1 MRAYEAYKQIDL
13 PWLDRIPAHW
23 RVQRAK
29 TMFRKMRRPAEDSDE
44 VITCFRDGEVTRRSN
59 RRATGFTESL
69 KEIGYQGIRK
79 GDLVIHVMDAF
90 AGAVGVSDSDGKGTP
105 VYSVCTP
112 KGDNNNYYYAHVIRI
127 MAKNGYIQSLYRGI
141 RERSSDFRFEVFAN
155 LYLPLPPREEQDAI
169 VRFLDAK
176 CAKIDRLIRLKERQI
191 ALLNEKKQIII
202 NQAVTRGLDPN
213 VPMKDSGVDWIG
225 EIPEGWE
232 VSKLKYIGVIQT
244 GVTLGKDY
252 PKEATSKYPYLCVAN
267 VQDGYIDLKKIKFI
281 NLPPK
286 EAQRYFLQKG
296 DILMTEGGDPD
307 KLGRGSVWNNEIAHC
322 LHQNHIFAVRMDQN
336 KVLISF
342 FRFVLQ
348 AQYCKEY
355 FLLSAKQTTNLA
367 STNKTTLS
375 NLYVA
380 MPSLGAQEKIVE
392 QLDKVAALYKTKIKI
407 IEKEI
412 LTLREYKTKIISD
425 CVTGKLNCIAGND
438 TNLGENHV

>member
-1 MRAYEAYKQIDL
+1 MRAYEEYKQIGL

-23 RVQRAK
+23 KVQRAK
-29 TMFRKMRRPAEDSDE
+29 SMFKKMNRPASESDE
-44 VITCFRDGEVTRRSN
+44 VITCFRDGEVTLRSN
-59 RRATGFTESL
+59 RRTTGFTESL
-69 KEIGYQGIRK
+69 KEIGYQGIHK

-112 KGDNNNYYYAHVIRI
+112 KGNYNNYYYANIIRI
-127 MAKNGYIQSLYRGI
+127 MAKAGYIQSLYRGI
-141 RERSSDFRFEVFAN
+141 RERSSDFRFEVFADQ
-155 LYLPLPPREEQDAI
+155 YLPIPPREEQDAI

-176 CAKIDRLIRLKERQI
+176 CAKIDSLIKLKERQI
-191 ALLNEKKQIII
+191 ALLNEKKQNII

-213 VPMKDSGVDWIG
+213 APMKDSGVDWIG

-232 VSKLKYIGVIQT
+232 VSKLKYMGVIQT

-252 PKEATSKYPYLCVAN
+252 PKEATSEYPYLCVAN

-307 KLGRGSVWNNEIAHC
+307 KLGRGSVWNNEIEHC
-322 LHQNHIFAVRMDQN
+322 LHQNHIFAVRLN
-336 KVLISF
+336 TKKVLIEF
-342 FRFVLQ
+342 FKFILQ
-348 AQYCKEY
+348 SRYCKEY

-375 NLYVA
+375 NLCIA
-380 MPSLGAQEKIVE
+380 IPSIMEQYKIVY
-392 QLDKVAALYKTKIKI
+392 QLSRVNDVLQRQIKI
-407 IEKEI
+407 IEYEI
-412 LTLREYKTKIISD
+412 NTIHEYKTRIIFD
-425 CVTGKLNCIAGND
+425 VVTGKRDVFL
-438 TNLGENHV
+438 